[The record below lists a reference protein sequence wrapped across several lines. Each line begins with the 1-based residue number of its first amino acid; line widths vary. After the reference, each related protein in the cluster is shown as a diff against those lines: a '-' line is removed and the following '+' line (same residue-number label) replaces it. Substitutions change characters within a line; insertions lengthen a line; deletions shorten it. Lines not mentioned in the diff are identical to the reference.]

1 MAPNL
6 FGSDVGIVGGDRDG
20 ELGAA
25 LGRRGAKV
33 RSGSLR
39 SLPHREG
46 PTESK
51 VILIYTQFYILM

>member
-1 MAPNL
+1 MEPNL

-33 RSGSLR
+33 RSDSLP
-39 SLPHREG
+39 SFPHREG

-51 VILIYTQFYILM
+51 VILIYAQFL